1 MHINWQTFE
10 SEHHSL
16 LARGGILMTHADIF
30 GVPYNAK
37 QFTIMIVHPSLR
49 FKIVKFLH
57 QTFND
62 LQLGNNL
69 ISFILKI
76 TSLKQWKCT
85 LDFGDY
91 NTLFNQI
98 KTCKRLF
105 WYGLTII
112 YKTMSFYLCSFS
124 KHNLIKFFFLEIYH
138 QVFIHE
144 NYSP

>member
-16 LARGGILMTHADIF
+16 LARGWILMTHADIF

-37 QFTIMIVHPSLR
+37 QFTNMIVHPSLR

-62 LQLGNNL
+62 LQLGNNQ
-69 ISFILKI
+69 ISFILKN
-76 TSLKQWKCT
+76 TSLKQWTCA
-85 LDFGDY
+85 LDFGV
-91 NTLFNQI
+91 L
-98 KTCKRLF
+98 
-105 WYGLTII
+105 WYDLTII

-144 NYSP
+144 DYSP